1 LRIRLGTAR
10 PGDILR
16 LAALL
21 GILFRQESDFRPDT
35 RKQRAGLRRIMRD
48 PRVGRIFTAK
58 ADGKLVGM
66 VVLLF
71 SVSTAEGGAAAWLED
86 FVVDPAWRGRGI
98 GTQLIKNAIA
108 YARRRRFKRVTLLT
122 DRSNRRVLSFYRRTG
137 FRVSTMVPLRLP
149 LRDQEPPFPSR

>member
-1 LRIRLGTAR
+1 MRIRLGTAQV
-10 PGDILR
+10 GDIRR
-16 LAALL
+16 LAELL
-21 GILFRQESDFRPDT
+21 GILFRQERDFHPDA
-35 RKQRAGLRRIMRD
+35 RKQAAGLRRIRRE
-48 PRVGRIFTAK
+48 PRLGRIFTAR
-58 ADGKLVGM
+58 ADGTLVGM
-66 VVLLF
+66 VILLF

-86 FVVDPAWRGRGI
+86 LVVDPAWRGRGI